1 MQRLE
6 ICYVGSLLDTFYDSK
21 IYFFYDSK
29 IIFCILLAQGVLLVG
44 QGGWHKSSIIYAE
57 T

>member
-6 ICYVGSLLDTFYDSK
+6 ICYVGSLLDT
-21 IYFFYDSK
+21 FYDSK